1 MRRGISTLTL
11 LFCFS
16 CLCLSQ
22 ENSAPSQPSPDATK
36 TPAQERTAAPPESL
50 KPDVIVLKEGT
61 EIKLKFAQNVTSRV
75 ARPGQMIE
83 FVVAEPVVVDGVTL
97 IKQGAR
103 SIGYVANTESAG
115 GTGKGGS
122 LEIRME
128 AVRTRGRMVKLT
140 GADARAEKRSTGR
153 VVGMTIL
160 FGLGGYLSA
169 RGHEVKIPEGTP
181 MTAYVAE
188 DVEFPKT

>member
-1 MRRGISTLTL
+1 MRTGIPTLAL
-11 LFCFS
+11 LFCLS
-16 CLCLSQ
+16 CFCLSQ
-22 ENSAPSQPSPDATK
+22 ENTVPLQPSPEATK
-36 TPAQERTAAPPESL
+36 TPAQEKTTALQESQ
-50 KPDVIVLKEGT
+50 KTDVVVLKEGT

-103 SIGYVANTESAG
+103 SVGYVANTESAG
-115 GTGKGGS
+115 GTGKGGTM
-122 LEIRME
+122 EIRME
-128 AVRTRGRMVKLT
+128 AVRTRGTMVKVT
-140 GADARAEKRSTGR
+140 GADSRAEKRATGK
-153 VVGMTIL
+153 VVGMTIA
-160 FGLGGYLSA
+160 FGLSGFLSA

-188 DVEFPKT
+188 TVEFPMN

>member
-1 MRRGISTLTL
+1 MRTAIFKLAL
-11 LFCFS
+11 LFCLS

-22 ENSAPSQPSPDATK
+22 ENSAPSQSSPEATR
-36 TPAQERTAAPPESL
+36 TPEQERSAAPQESQ
-50 KPDVIVLKEGT
+50 KPPVLVLKEGT

-75 ARPGQMIE
+75 TRPGQMIE
-83 FVVAEPVVVDGVTL
+83 FVVAEPVVVDGVLL

-103 SIGYVANTESAG
+103 SIGYVANTESAS
-115 GTGKGGS
+115 GTGKGGTM
-122 LEIRME
+122 EIRME
-128 AVRTRGRMVKLT
+128 AVRTRGNMVKLT
-140 GADARAEKRSTGR
+140 GADSRTEKRATGR

-160 FGLGGYLSA
+160 FGLSGFLSA

-188 DVEFPKT
+188 TVEFPMK

>member
-1 MRRGISTLTL
+1 MRTGILKLGS
-11 LFCFS
+11 LFCLS

-22 ENSAPSQPSPDATK
+22 ENSAPSQPSPEATK
-36 TPAQERTAAPPESL
+36 TPAEERSAAPQESQ
-50 KPDVIVLKEGT
+50 KPGVLVLKEGT

-75 ARPGQMIE
+75 TRPGQMIE
-83 FVVAEPVVVDGVTL
+83 FVVAEPVIVDGVTV

-115 GTGKGGS
+115 GNGKGGAM
-122 LEIRME
+122 EIRME
-128 AVRTRGRMVKLT
+128 AVRTHGRMVKLT
-140 GADARAEKRSTGR
+140 GADSRAEKRATGR

-169 RGHEVKIPEGTP
+169 RGHEVRIPEGTP

-188 DVEFPKT
+188 TVEFPMN

>member
-1 MRRGISTLTL
+1 MRTAIFKLAL
-11 LFCFS
+11 LFCLS

-22 ENSAPSQPSPDATK
+22 ENSAPSQSSPEATR
-36 TPAQERTAAPPESL
+36 TPEQERSAAPQESQ
-50 KPDVIVLKEGT
+50 KPPVLVLKEGT

-75 ARPGQMIE
+75 TRPGQMIE
-83 FVVAEPVVVDGVTL
+83 FVVAEPVVVDGVLL

-103 SIGYVANTESAG
+103 SIGYVANTESAS
-115 GTGKGGS
+115 GTGKGGTM
-122 LEIRME
+122 EIRME
-128 AVRTRGRMVKLT
+128 AVRTRGNMVKLT
-140 GADARAEKRSTGR
+140 GADSRTEKRASGR

-160 FGLGGYLSA
+160 FGLSGFLSA

-188 DVEFPKT
+188 TVEFPMK

>member
-1 MRRGISTLTL
+1 MPTGIPTLAL
-11 LFCFS
+11 LFCLS
-16 CLCLSQ
+16 CLCFSQ
-22 ENSAPSQPSPDATK
+22 ENSAPTQSPPEAAK
-36 TPAQERTAAPPESL
+36 TPAQERTAAPPESP
-50 KPDVIVLKEGT
+50 KPDVIVLKKGT

-97 IKQGAR
+97 IKEGAR

-115 GTGKGGS
+115 GTGKGGA

-128 AVRTRGRMVKLT
+128 AVRTRGKMVKLT
-140 GADARAEKRSTGR
+140 GDDSRAEKRATGR

>member
-1 MRRGISTLTL
+1 MRTGIPTLAL
-11 LFCFS
+11 L
-16 CLCLSQ
+16 LCLSCRCLSQ
-22 ENSAPSQPSPDATK
+22 ANSAPPPSSPEAIK
-36 TPAQERTAAPPESL
+36 TPAQERTAAPPESQ
-50 KPDVIVLKEGT
+50 KPDVIVLKAGT

-128 AVRTRGRMVKLT
+128 AVRTRGKMVKLT
-140 GADARAEKRSTGR
+140 GDDSRAEKRATGK

-181 MTAYVAE
+181 MTGYVAE
-188 DVEFPKT
+188 DVEFSRT

>member
-1 MRRGISTLTL
+1 MRTGIFKLAL
-11 LFCFS
+11 PLCLFCF
-16 CLCLSQ
+16 CLSQ
-22 ENSAPSQPSPDATK
+22 ENSVPSQPSPEATK
-36 TPAQERTAAPPESL
+36 TPAQERIAAPQESQ

-115 GTGKGGS
+115 GNGKGGAM
-122 LEIRME
+122 EIRME
-128 AVRTRGRMVKLT
+128 AVRTRGTIVKLT
-140 GADARAEKRSTGR
+140 GADSRAEKRATGK

-160 FGLGGYLSA
+160 FGLGGFLSA
-169 RGHEVKIPEGTP
+169 RGSEVKIPEGTP

-188 DVEFPKT
+188 AVEFPMK